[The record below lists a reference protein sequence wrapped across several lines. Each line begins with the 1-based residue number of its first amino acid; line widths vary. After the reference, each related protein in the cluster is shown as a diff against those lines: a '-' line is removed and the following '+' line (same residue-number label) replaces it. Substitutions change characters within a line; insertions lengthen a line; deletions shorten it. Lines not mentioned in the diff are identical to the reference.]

1 MALQPTVTRTRMAE
15 YGQRGSRQRLN
26 AGRLELRECR
36 LLAEIEGTHVWW
48 TP

>member
-26 AGRLELRECR
+26 VGR
-36 LLAEIEGTHVWW
+36 
-48 TP
+48 